1 MKSINA
7 CLSDVGS
14 ALDRKGLLKLAKR
27 AFSNWRK
34 GLNAITTSLN
44 QIGDTFEKAFE
55 EELVPLAAFGWV
67 MASHLSLYPAVLI
80 IPVIL
85 LLGYGSDSPPRK
97 LFQQKLSF
105 NLYACHIATYA
116 FNESQKP
123 LDFLR

>member
-55 EELVPLAAFGWV
+55 EGLSALLMLLHCLMAELVPLAAFGWV
-67 MASHLSLYPAVLI
+67 MASTSVPLI
-80 IPVIL
+80 L
-85 LLGYGSDSPPRK
+85 QS
-97 LFQQKLSF
+97 
-105 NLYACHIATYA
+105 
-116 FNESQKP
+116 
-123 LDFLR
+123 